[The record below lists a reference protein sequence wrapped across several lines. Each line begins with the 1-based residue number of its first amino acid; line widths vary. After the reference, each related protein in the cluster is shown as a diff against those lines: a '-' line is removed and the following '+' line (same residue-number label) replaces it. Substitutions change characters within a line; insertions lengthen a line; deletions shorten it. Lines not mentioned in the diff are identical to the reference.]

1 MFDTVRLKAE
11 SIIIESIVLE
21 SLEAKVTTYL
31 DKNTGVFTDVYTF
44 AFNNIPFVKYNSSTL
59 VLEIELSIPKFLFDE
74 NITLLT
80 MKDIDA
86 FFTLLSHQLRNVLRV
101 DIDRSEW
108 KAKRID
114 VCWNFNVGNKV
125 TDYLFQLSLM
135 KYPRRDTVTYNQ
147 TETVVWQNNSG
158 RIMFY
163 DKEKERRRK
172 NAHSNFIERAKGILR
187 MEVSPSDHEIRE
199 YSVDK
204 RANRLLTK
212 EFFVFVTRKIS
223 PYLVFKGTHELSIEW
238 LQSLKSVQV
247 AETIIGF
254 TSLSKAFGD
263 ATLKQI
269 YSQGTFNNRLKLL
282 EQSPQTTALNPLE
295 ISYSAIN

>member
-11 SIIIESIVLE
+11 NILVESIVLE
-21 SLEAKVTTYL
+21 TLEAKVTTYL
-31 DKNTGVFTDVYTF
+31 DKNSGAVTDVYTF
-44 AFNNIPFVKYNSSTL
+44 TCNQIPFVKYNSTTF
-59 VLEIELSIPKFLFDE
+59 VLEVELSIPKFLFGE

-80 MKDIDA
+80 TKDVDA

-108 KAKRID
+108 KVKRID
-114 VCWNFNVGNKV
+114 VCWNFNTGKKIR
-125 TDYLFQLSLM
+125 DYLFQLSLM

-147 TETVVWQNNSG
+147 TETVVWQNKSS
-158 RIMFY
+158 RVMFY
-163 DKEKERRRK
+163 DKEKERRK
-172 NAHSNFIERAKGILR
+172 KDAPSDVIERAKGLLR
-187 MEVSPSDHEIRE
+187 MEISPSDHEIRE
-199 YSVDK
+199 YSMDK
-204 RANRLLTK
+204 RANHLLTK

-223 PYLVFKGTHELSIEW
+223 PHLVFSGTHELTIEW
-238 LQSLKSVQV
+238 LQSLKSVQE

-263 ATLKQI
+263 ATMKQI
-269 YSQGTFNNRLKLL
+269 YSQGTFSNRLKLL
-282 EQSPQTTALNPLE
+282 EKSPQATALSSLE